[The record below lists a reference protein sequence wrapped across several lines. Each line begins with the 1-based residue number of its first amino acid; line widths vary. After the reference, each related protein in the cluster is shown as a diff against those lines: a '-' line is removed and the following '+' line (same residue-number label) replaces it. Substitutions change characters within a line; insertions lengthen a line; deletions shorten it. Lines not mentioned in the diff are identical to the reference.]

1 MSQGLFS
8 SREPGLGGS
17 FENARAV
24 CYRSFAECETIL
36 LNNKTW
42 SVLLL
47 AVLLAGNALAA
58 VEKLSPE
65 LQLWLEDVSPILTKT
80 ERAVF
85 NKLQTNADRAKF
97 VRFFW
102 RMRDPYPDTT
112 ENEFRKEYEERV
124 RYADQTFGHY
134 SPKRGSQTD
143 RGFFY
148 VVLGKPL
155 ERTQYTTQ
163 SQIWPL
169 ELWFYKGDEPSG
181 LPSYFYLIFYQPEGI
196 GDFRLY
202 SPTVEGPE
210 RLVIQNMGS
219 SQAATRTE
227 AYKAIKGVNGELASA
242 SLSYLPSDTPAG
254 AASFSSDAIIASIR
268 GLPEKK
274 FSDTYARSY
283 LNYKDYIETE
293 YTDHYNQS
301 SFRVR
306 VFREAG
312 QTFVHWSIE
321 PEKMNFGTQGNAVYA
336 SFELV
341 LRLEDGRGV
350 TVFERTEEIPL
361 RISPEQYKAHERQ
374 RFAFQDLLAVVPGD
388 YRALFL
394 LKNKTAKDFS
404 SFETRLTVPPADGPA
419 ALGVPLLYYSRS
431 DVPEAQSRNLKAFAF
446 GGRQYLAGARNEF
459 PTTATLGVFV
469 QARNTAGLV
478 PGAAPSATTGLSAT
492 TGSAFVLDL
501 FSLDTNETA
510 ATFPLTEVAADPGD
524 PATLLVSGEA
534 PLADV
539 KPGYYR
545 ARVSLAVPD
554 GRRLLTTEDDF
565 VVLGQPYPV
574 IPWVYARLHG
584 PFPGPEHLLVL
595 GSQHFLKGEYG
606 PARDIFEQVLKG
618 RDDPAARLLLAK
630 SLYGLGLYKDSLAHA
645 TAMYERNGDREA
657 AKVMALDQAG
667 LKDWTSALVT
677 LEKLMSEA
685 TEIPVLNLAAECH
698 LALGHPERALPLL
711 QKSLALAPDQ
721 PSARALEERARKSLD
736 QR

>member
-1 MSQGLFS
+1 L
-8 SREPGLGGS
+8 SRTFWPGL
-17 FENARAV
+17 
-24 CYRSFAECETIL
+24 I
-36 LNNKTW
+36 
-42 SVLLL
+42 L
-47 AVLLAGNALAA
+47 AVLMAGTAA
-58 VEKLSPE
+58 AAAEKLSPE
-65 LQLWLEDVSPILTKT
+65 MQRWLEDVSPILTKT

-112 ENEFRKEYEERV
+112 ENEFRKEYEDRV
-124 RYADQTFGHY
+124 RYADQNFGHY

-143 RGFFY
+143 RGYFY

-169 ELWFYKGDEPSG
+169 ELWFYKGAEEYG

-210 RLVIQNMGS
+210 KLVIQNLGNA
-219 SQAATRTE
+219 QVVTRSN
-227 AYKAIKGVNGELASA
+227 AIQAIKAVNGELASA
-242 SLSYLPSDTPAG
+242 SLSYLPSDTPMG
-254 AASFSSDAIIASIR
+254 SGSFSSDSIIAAVRS
-268 GLPEKK
+268 LPEKK
-274 FSDTYARSY
+274 FSDAYARSY
-283 LNYKDYIETE
+283 LDYKDHIETE
-293 YTDHYNQS
+293 YTDRYIQS
-301 SFRVR
+301 AFRLR

-312 QTFVHWSIE
+312 QTFLHWSIE
-321 PEKMNFGTQGNAVYA
+321 PEKMNFSTQGDAIYA

-341 LRLEDGRGV
+341 LRIEDGHGA

-361 RISPEQYKAHERQ
+361 RVSSEQYKAHERQ

-404 SFETRLTVPPADGPA
+404 SFETTITVPA
-419 ALGVPLLYYSRS
+419 AEAEAGLSAPLLYYSRAP
-431 DVPEAQSRNLKAFAF
+431 VPAAQSRNLRAFVF
-446 GGRQYLAGARNEF
+446 GGQQYLVGARNEF
-459 PTTATLGVFV
+459 PVTAKLGVFV
-469 QARNTAGLV
+469 QARNTAGLISSPV
-478 PGAAPSATTGLSAT
+478 TGP
-492 TGSAFVLDL
+492 AFVLDL
-501 FSLDTNETA
+501 FSLDRNETA
-510 ATFPLTEVAADPGD
+510 ATFPLTEVAPDPGD

-545 ARVSLAVPD
+545 GRVSLAAPD
-554 GRRLLTTEDDF
+554 GRRLLTTEEDF

-584 PFPGPEHLLVL
+584 PFPGPEHLLIL

-606 PARDIFEQVLKG
+606 PAREVLERVLKE

-630 SLYGLGLYKDSLAHA
+630 SLYGQGLYKESLAQA
-645 TAMYERNGDREA
+645 TAVFDRGGDREA

-667 LKDWTSALVT
+667 LKDWTSALAT
-677 LEKLMSEA
+677 LERLMAEA
-685 TEIPVLNLAAECH
+685 TEVSVLNLAAECH
-698 LALGHPERALPLL
+698 LALGHPDKALPLL

-721 PSARALEERARKSLD
+721 PAARALEERARKRLD